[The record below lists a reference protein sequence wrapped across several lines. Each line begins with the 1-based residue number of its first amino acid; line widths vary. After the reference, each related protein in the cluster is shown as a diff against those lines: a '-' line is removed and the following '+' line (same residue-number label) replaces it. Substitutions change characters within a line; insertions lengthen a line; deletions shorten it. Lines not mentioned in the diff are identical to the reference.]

1 LSSLILQTKIY
12 NRSQLIQVDRNLKS
26 MLEGL
31 NVKITSLEANS
42 RGWVEVGVSGEDEK
56 VAVQY
61 LADNV
66 GFCPARLEDVGR
78 FSAFKGLMV
87 GLAKAR
93 NEVRVDVG
101 ISFPAYVEA
110 VVPLYRLQAQLCD
123 GRKIALNKMVE
134 LFGFCDNLPLR
145 VRILRVGLETKRV
158 EAELSE
164 EQQRLYVGW
173 MGSLLDR
180 LLVLGASF
188 GEVEAALKVA
198 GVNRDVVNVESL
210 GMFEHA
216 VVCKLGT
223 DAAGLIPKLGRILGR
238 AVLSVF
244 NPRRILG
251 LLGDGSMLPVRVRD

>member
-1 LSSLILQTKIY
+1 LTLQTKIF
-12 NRSQLIQVDRNLKS
+12 NRSQLIQVDGNLKS

-31 NVKITSLEANS
+31 NVKITSLKANS
-42 RGWVEVGVSGEDEK
+42 RGWVELGVSGEDEK

-61 LADNV
+61 LVDNV
-66 GFCPARLEDVGR
+66 GFCPARLEDVHR
-78 FSAFKGLMV
+78 FSTFKGLIV
-87 GLAKAR
+87 GLVKGR
-93 NEVRVDVG
+93 NELRVDMG

-145 VRILRVGLETKRV
+145 VRILQVSLETKRV

-164 EQQRLYVGW
+164 EQLKLYAGW
-173 MGSLLDR
+173 TGSLLDR
-180 LLVLGASF
+180 LLILGASF
-188 GEVEAALKVA
+188 SEVEAALKVS

-223 DAAGLIPKLGRILGR
+223 DAVGLVPKVGRILGG
-238 AVLSVF
+238 AALSVF

-251 LLGDGSMLPVRVRD
+251 LLGDGSILPVRARVDD